1 MKSLLIKE
9 FYNIKD
15 AVTTNIL
22 IMLALSVFSVI
33 KIGTPAIMPITV
45 IGMSTLIVSSLRA
58 EKEKDWN
65 KYELTMPISRKEV
78 IISKYVLYLL
88 LCLSGLAIGLIMNA
102 AAIMFSGGPSF
113 SIIAIYMCISLVIA
127 LLSGSALIPLIYKL
141 GVDKSETL
149 SLLCYSVPIVLL
161 VGILIYMKG
170 KVHTLGAVS
179 NLSLWLTGIL
189 FAAGVIFVISG
200 IVSYKMYKKR
210 QF

>member
-179 NLSLWLTGIL
+179 NLSLWLSGIL